1 MALKP
6 TIYKAQIE
14 LADSDSNRYETLG
27 LTLAR
32 HPSETM
38 ERMAACWPTASMPR
52 GDWSLPGGCPPPTS
66 RTYGCTATVAKSS
79 TG

>member
-14 LADSDSNRYETLG
+14 LADSDNNRYDSLN
-27 LTLAR
+27 LTLAK

-38 ERMAACWPTASMPR
+38 ERMAC
-52 GDWSLPGGCPPPTS
+52 LLYTS
-66 RTYGCTATVAKSS
+66 DAADSDLV
-79 TG
+79 